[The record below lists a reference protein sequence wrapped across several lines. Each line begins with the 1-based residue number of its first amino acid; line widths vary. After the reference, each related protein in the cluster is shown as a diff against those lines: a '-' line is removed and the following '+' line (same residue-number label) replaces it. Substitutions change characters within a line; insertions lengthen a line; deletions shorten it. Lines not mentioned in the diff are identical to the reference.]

1 MATVDTKVITAQNER
16 TQKTLT
22 SGLVIVDAAME
33 PLRVLK
39 VLMEGL
45 GADVKAGL
53 WLTNFRG
60 VPVARTLSPF
70 DLIYLDAAY
79 CVVHC
84 IEISTE
90 GQYAPFRGNPA
101 SALVL
106 PPKAIV
112 TSKTRPGDRLQFRAV
127 DESATPPPAVET
139 QERVSPPPTATAPPT
154 PPPQTDAA
162 AQPAHFFN
170 SAFPVPPPQQV
181 GTPLDHFLSARP
193 AKSRDSAADVPA
205 AHQAAQDH
213 PAPAPSGRLTKT
225 TKSVLGLTPTL
236 RPANGAESPSP
247 FYAGSVAHAVEPVG
261 YAAPARVE
269 QRMSAAL
276 AAPANLTLPAEAHQ
290 PIATPSGR
298 LRRIPHL
305 APEIV
310 PPIESPEPVAEPTP
324 SPIAQAAAAQAA
336 PATPLPV
343 PQPQREPAAKP
354 TNAVVIPI
362 KQPPTQAP
370 PAESASPEPA
380 PALPAQVP
388 IPSPAAAVPS
398 PIPMLPPAEA
408 APSFALVPVAK
419 ASPAPKPAAAA
430 PAPQKPAPTPV
441 PAPIPLISQP
451 PVRRPS
457 APLPAVVEPAAQ
469 IAPTIAAA
477 SAQPI
482 IPPQQENDLLAPA
495 ANNQPII
502 YPQTANPGTPNTGT
516 DLARTGPK
524 AIQPATKSKSGP
536 SWDVKLLYA
545 VFPEFDPSRPPEIRI
560 PRIHDKLAAEIDDE
574 DERPSRK
581 LQILCWLYPHLKLDQ
596 VKQRRAEERRAPRLP
611 MPGLV
616 AYFFTGGSPRPH
628 PIKDISVT
636 GFYMQT
642 EERWLPGTV
651 IRVTLQMINPH
662 SEEGRDSVTVLS
674 RVVRW
679 GPDGGG
685 FEFVLP
691 GFMET

>member
-1 MATVDTKVITAQNER
+1 MATVDTKVITAQNQR
-16 TQKTLT
+16 TQKMLT

-45 GADVKAGL
+45 GPDVKAGL

-70 DLIYLDAAY
+70 DLIYLDIEY
-79 CVVHC
+79 RVVHC

-90 GQYAPFRGNPA
+90 GQYAPFRGEPA

-112 TSKTRPGDRLQFRAV
+112 ASNTRPGDRLQFRAV
-127 DESATPPPAVET
+127 DESAA
-139 QERVSPPPTATAPPT
+139 PPPTRATENRGAPRAAASPAAA
-154 PPPQTDAA
+154 PQTDAGA
-162 AQPAHFFN
+162 PQPAHFFN
-170 SAFPVPPPQQV
+170 SAFPVPPPQQA
-181 GTPLDHFLSARP
+181 GTPLDRFLSART
-193 AKSRDSAADVPA
+193 AKSRDDAADAPA
-205 AHQAAQDH
+205 ANQVAQEP
-213 PAPAPSGRLTKT
+213 PAPPAPSGRLTKT
-225 TKSVLGLTPTL
+225 TRSVLELAPAL
-236 RPANGAESPSP
+236 RPVDGAESASP
-247 FYAGSVAHAVEPVG
+247 FYAGSVAHAVEPIA
-261 YAAPARVE
+261 YAAPAE
-269 QRMSAAL
+269 QRAAL
-276 AAPANLTLPAEAHQ
+276 AASASLALPAEAH
-290 PIATPSGR
+290 PPVAMASGR

-310 PPIESPEPVAEPTP
+310 PPIEPPQPVAEPTP
-324 SPIAQAAAAQAA
+324 TAAAQAA
-336 PATPLPV
+336 SPLPV
-343 PQPQREPAAKP
+343 PQPPREPAAKP
-354 TNAVVIPI
+354 ANAVVIPI
-362 KQPPTQAP
+362 KQSPAQPPPNT
-370 PAESASPEPA
+370 SASPERA
-380 PALPAQVP
+380 PALPAQAP
-388 IPSPAAAVPS
+388 IAPPAAAVPS

-408 APSFALVPVAK
+408 SPSFALAPVAK
-419 ASPAPKPAAAA
+419 ASPAPRPAA
-430 PAPQKPAPTPV
+430 PAPQVAAPTPV
-441 PAPIPLISQP
+441 PAPIPLITQP
-451 PVRRPS
+451 SVRRPS
-457 APLPAVVEPAAQ
+457 APPPAMVETHAL
-469 IAPTIAAA
+469 T
-477 SAQPI
+477 STAQPSTPQPS
-482 IPPQQENDLLAPA
+482 IPPPANNLLAPA
-495 ANNQPII
+495 ANDQPI
-502 YPQTANPGTPNTGT
+502 YPRVANPGIANPGVANSGTANLDTANQGNTS
-516 DLARTGPK
+516 LAPTGPK
-524 AIQPATKSKSGP
+524 AIEPARKTTP

-545 VFPEFDPSRPPEIRI
+545 LFPEFDPSRPPEIRI
-560 PRIHDKLAAEIDDE
+560 PRIQDKLLAEIDDE

-651 IRVTLQMINPH
+651 IRVTLQMVNAH
-662 SEEGRDSVTVLS
+662 GEDGRDSVTVLS